1 MNKYIKLLKNLIL
14 FENEFD
20 DEIKNI
26 LYKIFNDYYLN
37 RSKYLYNIDNLY
49 KKYDKEKYELIKN
62 KYLIKNN
69 KNNTLIFQF
78 NRYNRKYYIKRL
90 LNEKGIDNNELLEDI
105 LKNDK
110 ITNYKDYIDDLKID
124 EDTFQIKLVR
134 RYCLFNPCINKCI
147 GDSDYCRLHI

>member
-110 ITNYKDYIDDLKID
+110 ITNYKDYIDDLELMKIL
-124 EDTFQIKLVR
+124 FKL
-134 RYCLFNPCINKCI
+134 N
-147 GDSDYCRLHI
+147 

>member
-69 KNNTLIFQF
+69 KNNTLIF
-78 NRYNRKYYIKRL
+78 RL
-90 LNEKGIDNNELLEDI
+90 
-105 LKNDK
+105 
-110 ITNYKDYIDDLKID
+110 
-124 EDTFQIKLVR
+124 
-134 RYCLFNPCINKCI
+134 
-147 GDSDYCRLHI
+147 